1 MGLGSAWIVPRKLV
15 DPYKCVF
22 HLEREQEW
30 GSTLR
35 SRKKLLPFMGW
46 SWAAILTHLW
56 AGPTHSYSAII
67 ALSAAGTIPV
77 TDAAWSVIIDIP
89 GSAEIIRGATS
100 SWREFCFLF
109 SFISIRFIM
118 PGEAAGGGI
127 PDCVLHLSSS
137 CLGEHNGASE
147 APAIPQ
153 SINHTRVQLE
163 LTVHHTHRNVK
174 WGPFERTRKKDLD
187 NTDWKWRSPTSSL

>member
-1 MGLGSAWIVPRKLV
+1 MGLGSAWIVPGKLV
-15 DPYKCVF
+15 DPYKCAF
-22 HLEREQEW
+22 HLEHEQEW

-35 SRKKLLPFMGW
+35 SRKKLLPFMDW

-56 AGPTHSYSAII
+56 AGPTHSYSAIT
-67 ALSAAGTIPV
+67 ALSAASTIPV
-77 TDAAWSVIIDIP
+77 TDAASSASIDIP

-109 SFISIRFIM
+109 PFISIRFTM

-127 PDCVLHLSSS
+127 LDCVLHLFSS

-153 SINHTRVQLE
+153 SIYHTRVQLA

-174 WGPFERTRKKDLD
+174 WGPFERARKKDLD

>member
-1 MGLGSAWIVPRKLV
+1 MGQYIEVKEKATPIHGLELSSHPYPLV
-15 DPYKCVF
+15 GWTHPF
-22 HLEREQEW
+22 
-30 GSTLR
+30 
-35 SRKKLLPFMGW
+35 LL
-46 SWAAILTHLW
+46 SY
-56 AGPTHSYSAII
+56 HSSLCCRYNPCYWCC
-67 ALSAAGTIPV
+67 LN
-77 TDAAWSVIIDIP
+77 VIIDIP

-127 PDCVLHLSSS
+127 LDCVLHLSSS

-153 SINHTRVQLE
+153 SIYHTRVQLE
-163 LTVHHTHRNVK
+163 LTVHHIHRNVK